1 MVQTVWLLLALV
13 LPCAGFYLP
22 GVAPIEYEKGHKVDL
37 KVNKLTS
44 TKTQL
49 PYEWCGTPPQ
59 PRPSKLRGRRA
70 SALCRY
76 SLPFCKPEEVVNQ
89 AENLGEVCPALRP
102 SAAVL
107 WQGGSS
113 DTSLTR
119 AQVMRG
125 DRVMNSPYEIKMHI
139 EESCKVRHTGCTG
152 RQREAA
158 AGGPSV
164 GP

>member
-1 MVQTVWLLLALV
+1 MVPATAIRVLLAAV

-49 PYEWCGTPPQ
+49 PYEWYATTLR

-70 SALCRY
+70 CAVCRY

-89 AENLGEVCPALRP
+89 AENLGEVCPARRP
-102 SAAVL
+102 SAAVPR
-107 WQGGSS
+107 QGGCGDTLS
-113 DTSLTR
+113 DACAGDARRPRDELGLR
-119 AQVMRG
+119 DQDAHRG
-125 DRVMNSPYEIKMHI
+125 VVQGAPRPMP
-139 EESCKVRHTGCTG
+139 
-152 RQREAA
+152 
-158 AGGPSV
+158 
-164 GP
+164 